1 MARVGRRIGRV
12 KNNTL
17 ITSFDGEREVANLKV
32 YPIDMAPDKHLK
44 EKLERLGERYFEIL
58 QSGNI
63 QVDYDGDCLGKKK
76 RYVSTSKLRTRMFKL
91 MMNQSTKDEWF
102 LIQLHT
108 GHIAVPRRIPL
119 QLATCPMMTLL
130 VAALARVAL

>member
-1 MARVGRRIGRV
+1 MARIGRRLGRV
-12 KNNTL
+12 KKNTL

-32 YPIDMAPDKHLK
+32 YPIDMAPDKNLK
-44 EKLERLGERYFEIL
+44 KKLEELGERYFEIL
-58 QSGNI
+58 QSGNV

-76 RYVSTSKLRTRMFKL
+76 RYVSTSKLRARVFKL
-91 MMNQSTKDEWF
+91 MMDQSTKDGWF

-108 GHIAVPRRIPL
+108 GHTAVLRVIPL

-130 VAALARVAL
+130 MAAPATVAL